1 MAKNEEKLTP
11 SVILEMFAKS
21 KIEADKRAAEADK
34 RAAEWDKR
42 MAEWDKKMAE
52 SAATSEKEWKEI
64 RQQMKEVRKE
74 IGGIG
79 ESNGKMAEEA
89 IFNALEQ
96 NMMFAGINFE
106 YIERNTKRKK
116 KSLNLEAEIDV
127 LLVNGSMLAMIETK
141 YRVKHKDVL
150 KLTTDKLGD
159 FKKLFPEY
167 NNHKII
173 LGVGGMSFEDDAFA
187 TAKENGIGIIKISGD
202 TVEYYTENLK
212 IY

>member
-1 MAKNEEKLTP
+1 
-11 SVILEMFAKS
+11 
-21 KIEADKRAAEADK
+21 
-34 RAAEWDKR
+34 
-42 MAEWDKKMAE
+42 
-52 SAATSEKEWKEI
+52 
-64 RQQMKEVRKE
+64 
-74 IGGIG
+74 
-79 ESNGKMAEEA
+79 MAEEA

-96 NMMFAGINFE
+96 NMIFAGINFE

-141 YRVKHKDVL
+141 YRVKQKDVL
-150 KLTTDKLGD
+150 KLATDKLGD

-173 LGVGGMSFEDDAFA
+173 LGVGGMSFEDEAI
-187 TAKENGIGIIKISGD
+187 TEAKENGIGIIKISGD

-212 IY
+212 TY